1 MSIRGAARSTGLQRC
16 VSERA
21 FTTSR
26 MRGTSMGV
34 SSAAPA
40 LRLGAD
46 LPVHRLGYGA
56 IHLTGPGYWGPPS
69 DPDNA
74 IRLLRRAVDLG
85 VDFIGTADSYGP
97 DANEQIIRR
106 ALHP

>member
-1 MSIRGAARSTGLQRC
+1 
-16 VSERA
+16 
-21 FTTSR
+21 
-26 MRGTSMGV
+26 MGV
-34 SSAAPA
+34 SSTAPA

-74 IRLLRRAVDLG
+74 VRLLRRAVDLG
-85 VDFIGTADSYGP
+85 VNFIDTADSYGP

-106 ALHP
+106 ALHPYPEHLVIATKGGLLRSGPLD